1 MPEATLTSKGQIT
14 IPREIRKRLRLEAG
28 DKLAF
33 EIVGDG
39 DEVLLRPA
47 QPSPPSLAGRLSHLA
62 REKPVSLEEMDAA
75 IRERASRGTL
85 RKVRR

>member
-1 MPEATLTSKGQIT
+1 MPESTLTTKGQIT
-14 IPREIRKRLRLEAG
+14 IPREIRRRLQLEAG

-47 QPSPPSLAGRLSHLA
+47 QPSSPSLAGRLSHLA
-62 REKPVSLEEMDAA
+62 RPKPVSLDEMDAA
-75 IRERASRGTL
+75 IRERAARGNL
-85 RKVRR
+85 RKKGT